1 MSHFML
7 WLTAGAS
14 VLDPEAYTRNSNPSL
29 VGAQSPMAG
38 GAINVSLGT
47 FLPASA
53 HHFEPVISA
62 GLYPKVHLMVA
73 MK

>member
-7 WLTAGAS
+7 WLTTGAL
-14 VLDPEAYTRNSNPSL
+14 VLDPEPYTRSSNPSL

-38 GAINVSLGT
+38 GAIKESLET

-62 GLYPKVHLMVA
+62 GLYPKVHLTMA
-73 MK
+73 TT